1 MPKVSI
7 ITPFYNI
14 PDYETYQRTAISI
27 ESQGNKDFEWI
38 LVDDGSDK
46 HDWKSTI
53 RLERN
58 YGPSVARNIGFQVS
72 KGDIVTY
79 VDMGDEL
86 SPYRVQSII
95 KQFQDY
101 DIDILFSAYYIN
113 QYNHSYPVN
122 HLEIIGSRPSIP
134 DAHEYLKVLQRANI
148 AIPLGVAHKR
158 YPFIKTGGFQPGIVC
173 GEDGVL
179 WRRMCDLVPGHRIMF
194 SDEIAGTY
202 FVSQV
207 GQSRTQRRFEMGGFA
222 INGSLNDNG
231 RYLDDSWY
239 SKFTSED
246 WYE

>member
-1 MPKVSI
+1 MPTVSI
-7 ITPFYNI
+7 ISPSYNNTDKDFQI
-14 PDYETYQRTAISI
+14 SQESI
-27 ESQGNKDFEWI
+27 EAQTSKDFEWI
-38 LVDDGSDK
+38 IVDDGSTNPS
-46 HDWKSTI
+46 HYISVA
-53 RLERN
+53 LGHN
-58 YGPSVARNIGFQVS
+58 YGPSVARNVGFQLS
-72 KGDIVTY
+72 KGDIITY
-79 VDMGDEL
+79 LDMGDEL

-95 KQFQDY
+95 QQFQTY

-113 QYNHSYPVN
+113 QYNVSYSMN

-202 FVSQV
+202 FVSQT

-222 INGSLNDNG
+222 IDGSLNDNG